1 MSVRHPNL
9 FATENVA
16 KGRNDR
22 PEVDVIIAECG
33 ELQLDLPVD
42 EEGKEVPIHA
52 EL

>member
-1 MSVRHPNL
+1 MY
-9 FATENVA
+9 ATENVS

-22 PEVDVIIAECG
+22 PEIDVVIAECG
-33 ELQLDLPVD
+33 ELPLELDVD